1 MRGIN
6 EKTLLAVR
14 KSLAAKGLNTD
25 VIDALISLKIRE
37 LNPWLTLD
45 KFLKSNFEGLC
56 WVQYANKK
64 VTSLNYFNGRFLS
77 TNTGHQ
83 VISNII
89 KVQPIHKP
97 EPPR

>member
-1 MRGIN
+1 MRGISEERLRN
-6 EKTLLAVR
+6 IEKYY
-14 KSLAAKGLNTD
+14 AARG
-25 VIDALISLKIRE
+25 ISPMLPIGDLIRE
-37 LNPWLTLD
+37 CQELNQWMTLEE
-45 KFLKSNFEGLC
+45 FLKSGFEVLC

>member
-37 LNPWLTLD
+37 LNHWLTLD

-64 VTSLNYFNGRFLS
+64 VTDRKS
-77 TNTGHQ
+77 
-83 VISNII
+83 V
-89 KVQPIHKP
+89 V
-97 EPPR
+97 